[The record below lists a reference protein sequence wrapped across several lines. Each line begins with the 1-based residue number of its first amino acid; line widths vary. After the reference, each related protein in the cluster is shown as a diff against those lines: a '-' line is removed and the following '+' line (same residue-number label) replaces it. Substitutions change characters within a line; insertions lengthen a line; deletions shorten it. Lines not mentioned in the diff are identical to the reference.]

1 LAFKPH
7 KGICVCH
14 GKENIIVVKAGYCAR
29 GNYELKQNKK
39 KAEGKETKKKTYV
52 KKPTGE
58 LAMFRAIWETRPH
71 KCTVCKSGIK
81 EATPS
86 NFAHIL
92 SKGSYP
98 SLRLL
103 DRNIEILCADCHYKF
118 DFGDSSGEEFKA
130 LKEKRELLKQ
140 EYYAASR

>member
-1 LAFKPH
+1 MFKPNF
-7 KGICVCH
+7 GVCVECST
-14 GKENIIVVKAGYCAR
+14 KQMIVVKKGLCAKC
-29 GNYELKQNKK
+29 NYELKQNKK
-39 KAEGKETKKKTYV
+39 KAEGKETKKKTYI

-58 LAMFRAIWETRPH
+58 LAMFQAIWETRPH
-71 KCTVCKSGIK
+71 KCTVCKSAIK
-81 EATPS
+81 EAAPS

-140 EYYAASR
+140 EYYASKR